1 MSTCLSETQNISKN
15 KQNRPPAL
23 TRSIIKYIST
33 EYLPLTTLWGEVIK
47 NNEQTVSTETT
58 ETEIIIYCIISLPDI
73 VQESSAFGRL
83 VSEFVVQR
91 ERV

>member
-58 ETEIIIYCIISLPDI
+58 ETEIIIYCRISLPDI